1 MNAIKRN
8 LEIYFWLVVFLT
20 IILLISP
27 IYIKT
32 GNLYPFY
39 VSNIVAIFIFLTFT
53 RLIFL
58 LKYAPYARLK
68 WFRMIMI
75 FLPIPLLMYHIDSF
89 FAFREFIEEE
99 GVISFFKGSS
109 DMSDYRFGKFIRN
122 QYMFFLV
129 GSIIT
134 MVLMPVRMMVSFW
147 RTTNTKDK
155 V

>member
-1 MNAIKRN
+1 MDSLKRN
-8 LEIYFWLVVFLT
+8 VEIYFWLIVLLA

-32 GNLYPFY
+32 GANYPFY
-39 VSNIVAIFIFLTFT
+39 VSNIMAIFIFLTFT

-58 LKYAPYARLK
+58 LKYAPYARHK
-68 WFRMIMI
+68 WFRLIMI

-99 GVISFFKGSS
+99 GVITFFKGSA
-109 DMSDYRFGKFIRN
+109 DMSDYHFGKFIRN

-129 GSIIT
+129 AAIIT
-134 MVLMPVRMMVSFW
+134 MLLMPVRMIISFW
-147 RTTNTKDK
+147 RTTNTLDK

>member
-1 MNAIKRN
+1 MSDHKRVI
-8 LEIYFWLVVFLT
+8 EVYFWLVVLLL
-20 IILLISP
+20 IILLMAP
-27 IYIKT
+27 IYLKT
-32 GNLYPFY
+32 GLLYPFY
-39 VSNIVAIFIFLTFT
+39 IPNIVAIFIFLTFT

-58 LKYAPYARLK
+58 FKLTPYARLK
-68 WFRMIMI
+68 WFRMVMI

-99 GVISFFKGSS
+99 GVITFFKGSS
-109 DMSDYRFGKFIRN
+109 DMSDYQFGKFIRN

-129 GSIIT
+129 AAIIT
-134 MVLMPVRMMVSFW
+134 MILMPVRMMISFW